1 MTSSAALRHI
11 SPLKVRS
18 LPSREAAS
26 TSKTMQSPTAIPL
39 HLKLAVGGMAGAVGM
54 VATFP
59 MDIVKTHLQGQT
71 RTGGRMMFSGPV
83 QCFKHIVATDGLRGL
98 YRGLPPTLMGVLPE
112 KAIKLAVNEQLR
124 EHFAD
129 ADGNLSLGKQA
140 LAGAGAGCAQSIITN
155 PVEIV
160 KIRLQMQTSL
170 PVAERQ
176 TALEIARSLG
186 IRGVYK
192 GAGVC
197 FMRDVPYAV
206 LFFPSYATLRDAWT
220 DKATGKNSVLSIV
233 TAGAVAGAGAAAICT
248 PADVIKTRLQM
259 KGSPYTGMVDC
270 VRKIVS
276 ANGPTALMKGAGPRM
291 MVQAPLF
298 GITLVAFELQK
309 KYMESLATQN

>member
-1 MTSSAALRHI
+1 
-11 SPLKVRS
+11 
-18 LPSREAAS
+18 
-26 TSKTMQSPTAIPL
+26 
-39 HLKLAVGGMAGAVGM
+39 M
-54 VATFP
+54 VTTFP

-71 RTGGRMMFSGPV
+71 RTGGRMTFSGPA
-83 QCFKHIVATDGLRGL
+83 QCFKHIVATDSLRGL

-124 EHFAD
+124 EYFTD
-129 ADGNLSLGKQA
+129 ANGNLSMGKQA

-197 FMRDVPYAV
+197 FLRDVPYAV
-206 LFFPSYATLRDAWT
+206 LFFPSYATLRDAWA
-220 DKATGKNSVLSIV
+220 DKTTGKNSVLSIV
-233 TAGAVAGAGAAAICT
+233 AAGAVAGAGAAAICT

-309 KYMESLATQN
+309 KYMESLASQD

>member
-1 MTSSAALRHI
+1 MTSSVPLRHLP
-11 SPLKVRS
+11 PLKRS
-18 LPSREAAS
+18 LGSTNAANATKS
-26 TSKTMQSPTAIPL
+26 LQTPTAIPL

-54 VATFP
+54 VTTFP

-71 RTGGRMMFSGPV
+71 RTGGQLMFSGPIH
-83 QCFKHIVATDGLRGL
+83 CFRHIVATDGLRGL

-124 EHFAD
+124 ETFAD
-129 ADGNLSLGKQA
+129 ANGNITMAKQA

-176 TALEIARSLG
+176 TAMEIATSLG

-206 LFFPSYATLRDAWT
+206 LFFPSYATLRDAWA
-220 DKATGKNSVLSIV
+220 DKTTGKNSILSIV

-259 KGSPYTGMVDC
+259 KGSPYTGVVDC
-270 VRKIVS
+270 VRKIVA
-276 ANGPTALMKGAGPRM
+276 ANGPMALMKGAGPRM

-309 KYMESLATQN
+309 KYMESL

>member
-1 MTSSAALRHI
+1 MTSSVALRHI
-11 SPLKVRS
+11 PPLKVRS
-18 LPSREAAS
+18 LGPREAANAP
-26 TSKTMQSPTAIPL
+26 KTLHSATAIPL

-54 VATFP
+54 VTTFP

-71 RTGGRMMFSGPV
+71 RTGGRMMFSGPL
-83 QCFKHIVATDGLRGL
+83 QCFQHIVATDGLRGL

-124 EHFAD
+124 EQFAD
-129 ADGNLSLGKQA
+129 ADGHLSLPKQA
-140 LAGAGAGCAQSIITN
+140 LAGAGAGSAQSIITN

-170 PVAERQ
+170 PLAERQ
-176 TALEIARSLG
+176 TAVEIARSLG
-186 IRGVYK
+186 FRGYE
-192 GAGVC
+192 
-197 FMRDVPYAV
+197 
-206 LFFPSYATLRDAWT
+206 S
-220 DKATGKNSVLSIV
+220 TGKNSVLSIV
-233 TAGAVAGAGAAAICT
+233 AAGAIAGAGAAAICT

-270 VRKIVS
+270 VRKIVA
-276 ANGPTALMKGAGPRM
+276 ANGPKALMKGAGPRM

-309 KYMESLATQN
+309 KYMESL